1 MPARSEYLGIRLTPQ
16 ERAALER
23 AAKAAQLS
31 TSALVRLALRELL
44 NGERGRSAHS
54 RHAGRAHQDTAAM
67 SEHNEQVAVFEWA
80 R

>member
-23 AAKAAQLS
+23 AAKATQLS

-44 NGERGRSAHS
+44 AGERVSKCASSARWTRTPGYRSH
-54 RHAGRAHQDTAAM
+54 DT
-67 SEHNEQVAVFEWA
+67 QI
-80 R
+80 

>member
-23 AAKAAQLS
+23 AAKATQLS

-44 NGERGRSAHS
+44 NGERVEVRILGTLDAHT
-54 RHAGRAHQDTAAM
+54 RIPQP
-67 SEHNEQVAVFEWA
+67 
-80 R
+80 